1 MEAPTIPLEK
11 AAELSGLSSNGVTRV
26 PNDEIDKTFARTTNL
41 ASSALNAKVLSRSND
56 YFASAENLLTPT
68 PAVHKPGVFVHTGAW
83 YDGWETRRHNPE
95 PYDWVVIKLG
105 VSSGA
110 IEGVEVDTA
119 YFVGNY
125 GEKAELQG
133 TYAPAGSAH
142 TDEQIA
148 SPEYQGWKTILPVV
162 ECGPSQRRAWKI
174 DSYDP
179 ANPTPYTHVRLLMYP
194 DGGFARLRLYGHAIP
209 PPVTALAAEGIEEL
223 SSALVGGLALS
234 ASDQHYTPASNT
246 ILPGRGKDMG
256 DGWETARSRTPGH
269 VDWAIFRLGLPGTVC
284 KIVVDTKD
292 FRGNFPREIRV
303 HGLAA
308 SKDEK
313 EDPTNEHPGWV
324 ELLNGAKKTQAD
336 TEHVFEGA
344 ELAAGLDD
352 KTVFTHVKLTLVPDG
367 GVKRFRIFGHRAI

>member
-1 MEAPTIPLEK
+1 MEAPTVPLEK
-11 AAELSGLSSNGVTRV
+11 AAELSGVSSNGVTRV

-41 ASSALNAKVLSRSND
+41 ASSALNARVLSRSND

-68 PAVHKPGVFVHTGAW
+68 PPVHKPGVFVHTGAW

-105 VSSGA
+105 VSSGV

-133 TYAPAGSAH
+133 TYAPAASAE

-148 SPEYQGWKTILPVV
+148 SPEYKGWKTILPLV

-174 DSYDP
+174 DSYDA

-194 DGGFARLRLYGHAIP
+194 DGGFARLRLYGYAIP
-209 PPVTALAAEGIEEL
+209 PPVTTAATEIEEL

-269 VDWAIFRLGLPGTVC
+269 VDWAIFRLGLPGTVR

-303 HGLAA
+303 HGLVA
-308 SKDEK
+308 SKGEK

-324 ELLNGAKKTQAD
+324 ELLNGDKKTQAD

-352 KTVFTHVKLTLVPDG
+352 ETVFTYVKLTLIPDG
-367 GVKRFRIFGHRAI
+367 GVKRFRVFGKRAI

>member
-1 MEAPTIPLEK
+1 MEAHTIPLEK
-11 AAELSGLSSNGVTRV
+11 AAELSGHSSNGVTRV

-68 PAVHKPGVFVHTGAW
+68 APVHKPGVFVHTGAW

-105 VSSGA
+105 VSSGV

-133 TYAPAGSAH
+133 TYAPVGSAE
-142 TDEQIA
+142 TDDEIA
-148 SPEYQGWKTILPVV
+148 SPEYKGWKTILPVV

-179 ANPTPYTHVRLLMYP
+179 ANPTPYTHVRLLMYA

-209 PPVTALAAEGIEEL
+209 PPVATSTAGEIEEL

-269 VDWAIFRLGLPGTVC
+269 VDWAIFRLGLPGTVR

-303 HGLAA
+303 HGLVAA
-308 SKDEK
+308 RTRKRILRMSIR
-313 EDPTNEHPGWV
+313 V
-324 ELLNGAKKTQAD
+324 
-336 TEHVFEGA
+336 
-344 ELAAGLDD
+344 GLSC
-352 KTVFTHVKLTLVPDG
+352 
-367 GVKRFRIFGHRAI
+367 